1 MRKKTLRYLVPCMAM
16 ALCSISFTS
25 CSDDDE
31 GGIPSGPSITFGG
44 ENLMSVDDYIFW
56 YDGNGRCYK
65 VSDGWNDDVVEIDY
79 ETGMIRSDDLGT
91 EMNISFN
98 SKGYITSLS
107 ASWNL
112 NEDGEKYSGSGKWT
126 FSYNGS
132 GQLTGEKINS
142 KESYSSEYEAYD
154 HSMTL
159 NTTYKWEGGNLMSG
173 STRMDA
179 KEDGDEYTMT
189 DDFTVSYDE
198 TLENPHRQFP
208 RVFYKLFSNGL
219 TDSYLHLFGMVGM
232 FGVGPENL
240 PESYEDVFEEEGYEP
255 EHFSGTVSYGLNADG
270 YFDWERINGY
280 RYDYEYGMPNVGGGQ
295 KKLAPRTRQGMSA
308 GKTGHWVR
316 DMFMRY
322 RDRK

>member
-1 MRKKTLRYLVPCMAM
+1 M
-16 ALCSISFTS
+16 
-25 CSDDDE
+25 
-31 GGIPSGPSITFGG
+31 
-44 ENLMSVDDYIFW
+44 
-56 YDGNGRCYK
+56 DG
-65 VSDGWNDDVVEIDY
+65 
-79 ETGMIRSDDLGT
+79 
-91 EMNISFN
+91 
-98 SKGYITSLS
+98 
-107 ASWNL
+107 
-112 NEDGEKYSGSGKWT
+112 
-126 FSYNGS
+126 
-132 GQLTGEKINS
+132 
-142 KESYSSEYEAYD
+142 
-154 HSMTL
+154 
-159 NTTYKWEGGNLMSG
+159 
-173 STRMDA
+173 

-295 KKLAPRTRQGMSA
+295 KKLAPGTRQGMSA